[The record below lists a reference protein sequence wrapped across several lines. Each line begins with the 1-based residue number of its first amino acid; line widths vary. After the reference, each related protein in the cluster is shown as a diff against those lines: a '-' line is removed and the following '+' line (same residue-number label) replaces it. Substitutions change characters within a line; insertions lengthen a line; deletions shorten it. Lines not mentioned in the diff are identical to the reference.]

1 MKSLIALAAVLA
13 VVPTASQAAP
23 PAVAPPGA
31 SVQELQ
37 MHVTQLANRTQ
48 THARALGLRVGPVEQ
63 PADTVELLVPQ
74 EQRLTRIVDFL
85 SQRSENPQAVDERR
99 LPSARVAPPAIPVRI
114 AREYAA
120 AARQAVRLGIA
131 RPSAPEPADTAAGQ
145 QEQLA
150 YWRTVSRWL
159 QAQSERVRPDER
171 PLSQRVPHYDAW
183 MCIAKYESGTTW
195 TLTDSSPYYGGL
207 QMDREFQEYY
217 APDLYRTKGTADHWS
232 PEEQMLT
239 AEKALPARGF
249 TPWPNTARMCG
260 LL

>member
-13 VVPTASQAAP
+13 VVPTASQAT
-23 PAVAPPGA
+23 PAVVPPGP
-31 SVQELQ
+31 SVQEMQ
-37 MHVTQLANRTQ
+37 THVTQLANRTQ

-63 PADTVELLVPQ
+63 PAATAELLARQ
-74 EQRLTRIVDFL
+74 EQRLTTIVDFL
-85 SQRSENPQAVDERR
+85 SGRSESRRAVDERR
-99 LPSARVAPPAIPVRI
+99 LPTARVGASALPGRI

-131 RPSAPEPADTAAGQ
+131 RPPAPEAVDTTLAQ

-171 PLSQRVPHYDAW
+171 PLSQRVPHYEEW

-207 QMDREFQEYY
+207 QMDREFQQAY
-217 APDLYRTKGTADHWS
+217 APDLYREKGTADHWS
-232 PEEQMLT
+232 AEEQMLT
-239 AEKALPARGF
+239 AEKALPGRGF